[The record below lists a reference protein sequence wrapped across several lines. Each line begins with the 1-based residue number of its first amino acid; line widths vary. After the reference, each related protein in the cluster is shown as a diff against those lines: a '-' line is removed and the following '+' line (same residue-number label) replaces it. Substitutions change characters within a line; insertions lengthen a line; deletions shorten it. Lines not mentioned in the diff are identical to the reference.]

1 MKSTLVK
8 LVTVAAL
15 SGMMMA
21 CSSTPKSQLD
31 VSTEFA
37 PMELTETSRGPM
49 VSLDDVLFD
58 FDQSTLRP
66 EAQPI
71 IQQAAAYLVNNPGRT
86 AVVEGHTDATGDARF
101 NQILSVERARAVKD
115 ALMAAGLEA
124 NRIKTAGL
132 GETQPV
138 DNNDTRNG
146 RQANRRVE
154 IIFPQSA
161 I

>member
-1 MKSTLVK
+1 MKSKLIK

-15 SGMMMA
+15 SGAMMA
-21 CSSTPKSQLD
+21 CASSPK
-31 VSTEFA
+31 A
-37 PMELTETSRGPM
+37 PLKTTTAYAPLELTETPRGPM
-49 VSLDDVLFD
+49 VSLNDVLFD
-58 FDQSTLRP
+58 FDASTLRP

-71 IQQAAAYLVNNPGRT
+71 IKSAAGFLQQNPSRIAT
-86 AVVEGHTDATGDARF
+86 VEGHTDSTGDAPF

-115 ALMAAGLEA
+115 ALMAAGVPA
-124 NRIKTAGL
+124 DRIVSDGL

-138 DNNDTRNG
+138 ANNDTRDG

-154 IIFPQSA
+154 IIFQEGA

>member
-1 MKSTLVK
+1 MKTTLIK

-21 CSSTPKSQLD
+21 CSSTPKDQLD
-31 VSTEFA
+31 LSTDFA
-37 PMELTETSRGPM
+37 PMEMTETSRGPM
-49 VSLDDVLFD
+49 VSLNDVLFD
-58 FDQSTLRP
+58 FDKSTLRP
-66 EAQPI
+66 EAQPV
-71 IQQAAAYLVNNPGRT
+71 IQQAAAFLQANPERT
-86 AVVEGHTDATGDARF
+86 ALVEGHTDAIGDARF
-101 NQILSVERARAVKD
+101 NQVLSVERARAVKD
-115 ALMAAGLEA
+115 ALIAKGLDA
-124 NRIKTAGL
+124 SRIKTTGL

-154 IIFPQSA
+154 VIFPDSS